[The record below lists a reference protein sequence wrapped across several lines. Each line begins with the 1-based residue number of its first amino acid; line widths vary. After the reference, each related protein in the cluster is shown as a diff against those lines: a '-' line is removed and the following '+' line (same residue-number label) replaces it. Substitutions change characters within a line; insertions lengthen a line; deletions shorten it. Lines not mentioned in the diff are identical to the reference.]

1 MNRLSASLPLFGR
14 TRPISS
20 LLRLIRF
27 RFSLRELL
35 LFMLACAAF
44 SGWGH
49 VVYRKSQPF
58 RATHVAEYFVEG
70 FGNEVAEVAGALSED
85 GAALSFAGLS
95 NEKQLAGMEGK
106 EQICLRW
113 DSDLRM
119 SWEKGYRLRKELT
132 RRMIVR
138 IKQSQPGD
146 FVSSLED
153 FVEKVETL
161 GDTTDDRPPQI
172 DGKYLGCRTIGMAGD
187 YYEDQI
193 QYRSG
198 DIYGELRICL
208 VGIDGKP
215 LRLMAALHEWRPR

>member
-1 MNRLSASLPLFGR
+1 MNRLSASPSLLRR
-14 TRPISS
+14 TRTSSS
-20 LLRLIRF
+20 LLSTADF

-44 SGWGH
+44 SGLGH

-58 RATHVAEYFVEG
+58 RATHVAEHFVDG
-70 FGNEVAEVAGALSED
+70 FGNEIAEIAEALSGE

-95 NEKQLAGMEGK
+95 NEKQLAGTGGK
-106 EQICLRW
+106 EQICLNW
-113 DSDLRM
+113 SSDLRM

-138 IKQSQPGD
+138 IKQGQPGD
-146 FVSSLED
+146 FVSSLEN
-153 FVEKVETL
+153 FVDNVGAL
-161 GDTTDDRPPQI
+161 GDTQEDMPPQI
-172 DGKYLGCRTIGMAGD
+172 DSRYLGCRTIGMAGD
-187 YYEDQI
+187 YYEDEI